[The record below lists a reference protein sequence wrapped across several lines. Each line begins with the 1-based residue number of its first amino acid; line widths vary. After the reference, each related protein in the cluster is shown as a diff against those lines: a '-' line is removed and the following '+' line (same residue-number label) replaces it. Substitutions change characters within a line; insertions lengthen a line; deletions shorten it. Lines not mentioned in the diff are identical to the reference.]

1 MLRST
6 PMAHRPFQARSAL
19 RLLPLLS
26 LVLAIL
32 ACGVNLH
39 MGARSLSVTHRPAA
53 QLRLAI

>member
-1 MLRST
+1 
-6 PMAHRPFQARSAL
+6 MAHRPFQARSAL